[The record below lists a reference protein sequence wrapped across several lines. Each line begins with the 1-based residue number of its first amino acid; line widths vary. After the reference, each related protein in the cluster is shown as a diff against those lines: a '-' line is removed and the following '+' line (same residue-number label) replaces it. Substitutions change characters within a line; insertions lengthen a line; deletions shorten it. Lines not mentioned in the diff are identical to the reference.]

1 MSFNE
6 FFLFRFIL
14 AEVLEI
20 LVSVFKFF
28 EHVEVLPK
36 VWHFLG
42 DLFFNLIIL
51 AIILFDLL
59 KDKSLIAYVRTYG
72 HRGDIEELIVDFDK
86 PVVLSGLRVFVF
98 KRSAHNNL

>member
-1 MSFNE
+1 M
-6 FFLFRFIL
+6 FF
-14 AEVLEI
+14 
-20 LVSVFKFF
+20 
-28 EHVEVLPK
+28 VEVLPK